1 MMRVTLIE
9 ELVQFKNEIAT
20 YSTYTNQA
28 CIATS
33 PSMSS
38 CHVALPR
45 RSNAGDTGDEVRSS
59 ELTCSRIHSISRI
72 SGIDLL
78 SKFQEPFDSGDRA
91 SATDFDRHLSLD

>member
-1 MMRVTLIE
+1 MRVTLIE

-33 PSMSS
+33 PYTSSSMSL

-59 ELTCSRIHSISRI
+59 LP
-72 SGIDLL
+72 LL
-78 SKFQEPFDSGDRA
+78 NSVILQP
-91 SATDFDRHLSLD
+91 